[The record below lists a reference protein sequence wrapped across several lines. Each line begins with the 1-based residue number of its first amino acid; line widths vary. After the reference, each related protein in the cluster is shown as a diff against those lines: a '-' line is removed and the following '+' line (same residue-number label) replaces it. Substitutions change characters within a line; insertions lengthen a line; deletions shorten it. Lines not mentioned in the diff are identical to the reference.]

1 MARRHP
7 VTLLLLVAITVVW
20 VVEGGLTI
28 GGGTI
33 PLATAVALGAQ
44 YTPLVLAG
52 QPWRLVTAMFIH
64 WSWLHI
70 LLNGWSL
77 YIVGTVVEPV
87 YGSWRTLGIYLLGG
101 LLGGVATLALM
112 PQNVI
117 SAGASGAIF
126 ALLGAVLVVAIV
138 ARKRIGSSLL
148 WWALGIVG
156 INLLFDLYNPQIA
169 IWDHLG
175 GFLGGILATL
185 VCGLPGRRWSWMNA
199 LAGALL
205 IGLGAGLWII
215 A

>member
-1 MARRHP
+1 MVRRHP
-7 VTLLLLVAITVVW
+7 VTLSLLAAIAIVW
-20 VVEGGLTI
+20 VVEGGLTV

-33 PLATAVALGAQ
+33 SIQTAVNLGAQ
-44 YTPLVLAG
+44 YTPLVVAG
-52 QPWRLVTAMFIH
+52 QPWRLFTAMFIH

-112 PQNVI
+112 PPNVV

-126 ALLGAVLVVAIV
+126 ALLGAVLVVAIA
-138 ARKRIGSSLL
+138 ARRRIGPSLL
-148 WWALGIVG
+148 WWAVGIVG

-175 GFLGGILATL
+175 GFVGGILATL
-185 VCGLPGRRWSWMNA
+185 VFGLPGRRWTWPNA
-199 LAGALL
+199 LAGVLL
-205 IGLGAGLWII
+205 IALGAGLWLI